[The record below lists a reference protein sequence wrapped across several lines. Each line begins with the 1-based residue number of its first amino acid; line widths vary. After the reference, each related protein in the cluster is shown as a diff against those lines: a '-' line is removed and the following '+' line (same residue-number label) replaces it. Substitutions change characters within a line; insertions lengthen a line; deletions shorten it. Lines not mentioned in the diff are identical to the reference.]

1 MGSGQNQTA
10 TRSMACQETWRS
22 SSVLAT
28 KIARKP
34 LPLADPF
41 QRELVWAPR
50 KVWFPWTHYRNF
62 ECKALPTRQNMEVG
76 QGASF
81 PSLRALARTNGTG
94 LPSTT
99 CETTISTLTTGLAIR
114 SARRK
119 AHFAKTISPG
129 PLTARFRFPAL
140 TLVKTRPSSFSPTD
154 DFD

>member
-1 MGSGQNQTA
+1 MGSGQNQRCTVA
-10 TRSMACQETWRS
+10 VECEETGGAG
-22 SSVLAT
+22 SVLAA

-41 QRELVWAPR
+41 QRELFWAPR

-81 PSLRALARTNGTG
+81 PSLRALARTNRTG

-99 CETTISTLTTGLAIR
+99 CETTMSTLTTGLAIR
-114 SARRK
+114 SARRQS
-119 AHFAKTISPG
+119 HFRRPISARR
-129 PLTARFRFPAL
+129 LAARF
-140 TLVKTRPSSFSPTD
+140 
-154 DFD
+154 